1 MHTESTFSEL
11 VTDKKPKNEWRQSIF
26 LVTINTNKSYNSRD
40 PKTLELMPKLR
51 ETFDNMLHQ
60 LFDRRNLIKLLVDL
74 GRPGS
79 GEKKLLQPE
88 NVKDIEA
95 HTQVEVNEEG
105 RAFLHSH
112 TTIKVTHNTRV
123 HVNLKLLRAVV
134 GKVLK
139 PVGVSNPFV
148 SVRGVKTTF
157 NVEEYVK

>member
-95 HTQVEVNEEG
+95 HDVKIG
-105 RAFLHSH
+105 
-112 TTIKVTHNTRV
+112 
-123 HVNLKLLRAVV
+123 LRYYLGGLVAAPLPPLMPEPIP
-134 GKVLK
+134 GP
-139 PVGVSNPFV
+139 PV
-148 SVRGVKTTF
+148 RK
-157 NVEEYVK
+157 Y